1 MNPFTRLFVVFA
13 MVSIN
18 FVSHANTSPDN
29 KKLPLTSSKPITYAQ
44 QITFHSK
51 LLGKS
56 QVMNVYLPE
65 NFEQSSSYHTYPVIF
80 ISDYHGTRFFH
91 TLTGIVKHLSDVNRM
106 PNSIVVSLNDTHAP
120 EIYVNGMWS
129 GLETNGVWAGIE
141 KFDKYGQPDLYI
153 RHLEEEVFPFLK
165 ENYRANNHRTI
176 IGVSGSAIFPLN
188 TFVKHPQIFNNYL
201 FMASSDMI
209 GMGLK
214 KGHTFIEVMAES
226 LSKGLGRREFLYFA
240 DADSDFNYRHAPPQQ
255 GLEKLNNLKKL
266 KDELAVYKN
275 EDFTFAIE
283 TITNES
289 HYGAF
294 LKTMR
299 SAFEHMYPEKLWATE
314 MRDLIKQPGDAM
326 VNIDNFY
333 HALSAKYGY
342 EILPEAN
349 SLSIAT
355 RLLREGRPKEATS
368 VAQRW
373 SLYQPKSLAALF
385 IWAQALEKST
395 LYKQALKKYQQL
407 ILLAKEQE
415 SGRLAEFKLAMQNM
429 KNKIRE

>member
-1 MNPFTRLFVVFA
+1 MNPLTRLFVVFA
-13 MVSIN
+13 LFSIS
-18 FVSHANTSPDN
+18 FVNHANTSTENN
-29 KKLPLTSSKPITYAQ
+29 KQPLTSSKPITYAQ

-65 NFEQSSSYHTYPVIF
+65 GFEQASSYHTYPVIF

-91 TLTGIVKHLSDVNRM
+91 PLTGIVKHLSDVNRM

-120 EIYVNGMWS
+120 EIYVNGMWG

-165 ENYRANNHRTI
+165 KNFRANNHRTI
-176 IGVSGSAIFPLN
+176 IGVSGSAVFPLN
-188 TFVKHPQIFNNYL
+188 TFVKYPQIFNNYL

-214 KGHTFIEVMAES
+214 KGHTFIEAMAES
-226 LSKGLGRREFLYFA
+226 LNKGPGKREFLYFA
-240 DADSDFNYRHAPPQQ
+240 DADSDFIYRHAPPQQ
-255 GLEKLNNLKKL
+255 GLDKLNNLKKL
-266 KDELAVYKN
+266 KDELSVFKN
-275 EDFTFAIE
+275 EDFTFTIE
-283 TITNES
+283 TIANES

-299 SAFEHMYPEKLWATE
+299 SAFEQMYPEKLWATE

-333 HALSAKYGY
+333 HTLSERYGFK
-342 EILPEAN
+342 IIPKAN
-349 SLSIAT
+349 SLSIAS
-355 RLLREGRPKEATS
+355 RLLREGRPNEAIS

-373 SLYQPKSLAALF
+373 SLYLPKSIPALF
-385 IWAQALEKST
+385 TWAQSLEQST
-395 LYKQALKKYQQL
+395 QYKQALKKYQQL
-407 ILLAKEQE
+407 MLLAKEQK
-415 SGRLAEFKLAMQNM
+415 SKRLPEFKLAMENM
-429 KNKIRE
+429 QNKIK